1 MQALGFSEWLT
12 GRKPGDIVRAGVNP
26 KSITDLAGDA
36 SRIASYLSRVEGSRI
51 AIVTDD
57 GYHFV
62 AALYAVLSE
71 GKTAVLLGSRK
82 SVLTG
87 RDALFDLALVEEAGG
102 SEKEIT
108 LSSLVEKE
116 ERKNLN
122 PVKEDA
128 KILLYTSGST
138 GAPKAILKTVSLLD
152 AEARITTAL
161 FGADLAGTT
170 LASCVD
176 PAHLYG
182 LTFAIWMPMALGI
195 PLFGKRLLS
204 QEDFTKLTGPL
215 AVIATPTFL
224 RYLDTKLPPINAKF
238 LLSAG
243 GKLEESAISHAHTA
257 FQCDVSEIY
266 GSTEA
271 GVVGTRRHAIG
282 LAETL
287 WSFCPG
293 VSLKDTANGIV
304 TIRTPLTE
312 SGAFTLEDRLAF
324 TDETHFTLLGR
335 LDRIVKIGEER
346 ISLDE
351 INSVVKEKLGFSV
364 YAVGVKRG
372 TQCRIGLVV
381 EEAQDHLFVRG
392 AIPKYLESLRG
403 AIPEVAMPRFWRTV
417 THFPTNDRGKLDR
430 KKMEALFDD

>member
-1 MQALGFSEWLT
+1 MQAVSFSEWLT
-12 GRKPGDIVRAGVNP
+12 KRKPEDIVRTGENP
-26 KSITDLAGDA
+26 KSIADLTRDAG
-36 SRIASYLSRVEGSRI
+36 RIASFLSRVSATRI

-57 GYHFV
+57 GYNFV

-82 SVLTG
+82 SVLNG
-87 RDALFDLALVEEAGG
+87 RDALFDLALVEEEGE
-102 SEKEIT
+102 SEKEVL

-116 ERKNLN
+116 EGKELN
-122 PVKEDA
+122 TVKEDA
-128 KILLYTSGST
+128 AILLYTSGST
-138 GAPKAILKTVSLLD
+138 GSPKAVLKTVSLLD
-152 AEARITTAL
+152 AEARITAAL
-161 FGADLAGTT
+161 FGGNLIGTT

-182 LTFAIWMPMALGI
+182 LTFAIWMPMSLGI
-195 PLFGKRLLS
+195 PLYGKRLLS
-204 QEDFTKLTGPL
+204 QEDFTRLTGPL

-224 RYLDTKLPPINAKF
+224 RYLDTNLPEINAKF

-243 GKLEESAISHAHTA
+243 GKLEESAIALAHKA
-257 FQCDVSEIY
+257 FHCEVSEIY

-271 GVVGTRRHAIG
+271 GVIGTRRHAIG
-282 LAETL
+282 RVETL
-287 WSFCPG
+287 WGFCPG
-293 VSLKDTANGIV
+293 VYLKDTTNDVV

-312 SGAFTLEDRLAF
+312 SGLFTLEDRLSFA
-324 TDETHFTLLGR
+324 DATHFTLLGR

-351 INSVVKEKLGFSV
+351 VNSVVKEKLGFSV

-381 EEAQDHLFVRG
+381 EETKDHPFMRER
-392 AIPKYLESLRG
+392 IPEYLEALRG
-403 AIPEVAMPRFWRTV
+403 ALPQVAMPRFWRTV

-430 KKMEALFDD
+430 RKMEALFDD